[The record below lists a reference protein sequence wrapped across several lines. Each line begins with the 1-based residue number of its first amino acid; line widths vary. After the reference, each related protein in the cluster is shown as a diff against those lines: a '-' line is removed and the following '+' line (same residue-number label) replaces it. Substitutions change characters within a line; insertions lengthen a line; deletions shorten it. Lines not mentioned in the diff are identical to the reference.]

1 VATEPV
7 ASSRNRSGLPC
18 MQGATIIGVWL
29 AVIIL
34 IGRADGKVALLDI
47 FWPEM
52 VSAAR
57 LRSNQSIPVEE

>member
-1 VATEPV
+1 
-7 ASSRNRSGLPC
+7 